1 MDENLA
7 KFLRYVKI
15 DTQADDNSLNTPSS
29 EKQKNLSRLLVEE
42 LKEIGFEDAYM
53 NEYGIVYA
61 HKKGKG
67 KYKIGLNSHVDTALE
82 CSDENVKP
90 QIINKYDGN
99 PIILNDTY
107 SMDIKTFPILKNHI
121 GHDLV
126 VTSGDT
132 LLGADDKAGIAIIM
146 SALKYFH
153 DHKEIDHHSISI
165 AFTVDEE
172 IGKGSLHFDLKEMDA
187 DFAYTIDGSEI
198 NDVAYENFNAYGVDL
213 EIKGVSVHPGEGK
226 DKLINPI
233 NLFIEIMSMIPPKDC
248 PYYANED
255 EGFYHYGDL
264 SSHGDLLKFDFIVRD
279 FTVEGV
285 NQRINNFM
293 AIVNKVKEKYKE
305 AIITVNV
312 NKQYENMKN
321 YVKDFTPVK
330 LAEEAIKKVGMT
342 PTNKKI
348 RGGTD
353 GATFTKM
360 GLFTPNLGTGS
371 YNHHGRFE
379 FLDINEFN
387 KMIEV
392 LINIIKC

>member
-1 MDENLA
+1 MDERLDRFI
-7 KFLRYVKI
+7 KYIKI
-15 DTQADDNSLNTPSS
+15 DTQANDTTKITPST

-42 LKEIGFEDAYM
+42 LKELGFDDAYM
-53 NEYGIVYA
+53 NEFGIVYA

-67 KYKIGLNSHVDTALE
+67 KYHIGLNSHVDTALE

-90 QIINKYDGN
+90 QIIKNYDGGTIRLNESYFMN
-99 PIILNDTY
+99 P
-107 SMDIKTFPILKNHI
+107 STFPILKNHV

-146 SALKYFH
+146 NAIEYLH
-153 DHKEIDHHSISI
+153 NHPEIEHHNISI

-172 IGKGSLHFDLKEMDA
+172 IGEGSLHFDLNEMNA

-198 NDVAYENFNAYGVDL
+198 NDVAYENFNAVGIEL
-213 EIKGVSVHPGEGK
+213 IIKGVSVHPGEGK

-233 NLFIEIMSMIPPKDC
+233 NLFIEIMSMIPNNDC
-248 PYYANED
+248 PYYSNED

-264 SSHGDLLKFDFIVRD
+264 TSHGDQLSFDFIIRD
-279 FTVEGV
+279 FDKEGINRRVDAFIKAV
-285 NQRINNFM
+285 NI
-293 AIVNKVKEKYKE
+293 VKEKYKE
-305 AIITVNV
+305 AKITFNV
-312 NKQYENMKN
+312 FSQYENMKN
-321 YVKDFTPVK
+321 YVKDFTAVS
-330 LAEEAIKKVGMT
+330 LAEEAIKKVGLI

-379 FLDINEFN
+379 FLDIDEFN
-387 KMIEV
+387 QIIDI
-392 LINIIKC
+392 LINILKC

>member
-7 KFLRYVKI
+7 RFLRYVKI

-153 DHKEIDHHSISI
+153 DHKEIDHHNISI

-264 SSHGDLLKFDFIVRD
+264 SSHGDLLKFDFIIRD

-293 AIVNKVKEKYKE
+293 AIVNIVKEKYKE
-305 AIITVNV
+305 ATITVNV

-321 YVKDFTPVK
+321 YVKDFTAVE
-330 LAEEAIKKVGMT
+330 LAEKAIKKVGMT

-387 KMIEV
+387 EMIEV

>member
-1 MDENLA
+1 MDENLDR
-7 KFLRYVKI
+7 FLRYVKI

-387 KMIEV
+387 EMIEV

>member
-7 KFLRYVKI
+7 RFLRYVKI

-387 KMIEV
+387 EMIEV

>member
-7 KFLRYVKI
+7 RFLRYVKI

-29 EKQKNLSRLLVEE
+29 EKQKNLSHLLVEE

-90 QIINKYDGN
+90 QIINNYDGK

-153 DHKEIDHHSISI
+153 DHKEIDHHNISI

-264 SSHGDLLKFDFIVRD
+264 SSHGDLLKFDFIIRD

-305 AIITVNV
+305 ATITVNV

-321 YVKDFTPVK
+321 YVKDFTAVE
-330 LAEEAIKKVGMT
+330 LAEKAIKKVGMT

-387 KMIEV
+387 EMIEV